1 MSDKYPAET
10 DRRRFVKGVVGGAAL
25 SGAGTVGGVSVNS
38 LTNPTGK
45 GGGLTLFYG
54 VENTFGPAPRA
65 MPQIPVEIDDDGFL
79 KGRFPEVKE
88 VTEAG
93 ETVEVAEEAVA
104 DITYSNRWFQYC
116 GVQTYPGVRVDT
128 VDGFDEYFRYAPG
141 GELPQGLSWQAESDE
156 ISEGDKVNVEQFS
169 DYESWGN
176 DVGTSGLGKPA
187 KVTWRSE
194 GLDAEETMIVEV
206 IRSTRV
212 ENDAI
217 EGNSEWLNESTK
229 QGFIAYLDKCTHFCC
244 VPSFKGYPG
253 SAKFDGQNGIYCPCH
268 QSIYDPYSIVKKQFT
283 ALPRPESIDSGGG
296 GGGGGGH

>member
-1 MSDKYPAET
+1 MSDKYPEET

-25 SGAGTVGGVSVNS
+25 SGSGTVGAVSVDA
-38 LTNPTGK
+38 LTNPSGK

-65 MPQIPVEIDDDGFL
+65 MPQIPVEVDGDGYV
-79 KGRFPEVKE
+79 KGLFPEITE
-88 VTEAG
+88 VEEAG
-93 ETVEVAEEAVA
+93 QTKQVAEEEVA

-128 VDGFDEYFRYAPG
+128 GDEFDEYFRYAPSD
-141 GELPQGLSWQAESDE
+141 ELPEGLSWQEESEE
-156 ISEGDKVNVEQFS
+156 ISAGDRVHVDHFS

-176 DVGTSGLGKPA
+176 EVGQDGLGKPA

-194 GLDAEETMIVEV
+194 GLDPEETMIVEV

-212 ENDAI
+212 E
-217 EGNSEWLNESTK
+217 EM
-229 QGFIAYLDKCTHFCC
+229 QGDSAWMEAATQDGFTAYLDKCTHFCC

-253 SAKFDGQNGIYCPCH
+253 SSKFDGQDGVYCPCH
-268 QSIYDPYSIVKKQFT
+268 QSVYDPFSIVKKQFT
-283 ALPRPESIDSGGG
+283 ALPRPEERP
-296 GGGGGGH
+296 